1 MFDSN
6 SLWQFDSTNSK
17 LEYKYANEIKSD
29 YEKLFSEIFPNINLE
44 ANTPQGQI
52 INYLTQIDL
61 DTISGFQDILNYFF
75 LGGNGK
81 LLDIWAYNQYRA
93 TRKQGI
99 NGNVLIKIHGVPNT
113 LVPKGFIVSDGN
125 LEYESENDLTISEN
139 GEVSANFKCKVV
151 TQDVSLENTINEIV
165 TNIIGVERVTNPNP
179 SNAGIETESDS
190 AFYNRLQRY
199 GSLFKNSSLQS
210 ILSNVANIKG
220 TNRISGY
227 ENVSS
232 ENITIQNYTINTHAF
247 VIIVEGGDDVEIAN
261 TIADSKAPGP
271 AMMGTTKITLIRDNK
286 EIEYRFQRPRIQH
299 LTISVNCK
307 LDLRS
312 PQNYQSQIKEAIQ
325 LYLADLKIGAT
336 ITQPD
341 LSNAIVKYIQGFT
354 ITDLRFAYKGEAPGY
369 APLILDLDKIAVA
382 ENDDIKITGN

>member
-6 SLWQFDSTNSK
+6 SLWQFDNTNSK
-17 LEYKYANEIKSD
+17 LEYKYADEIKSD
-29 YEKLFSEIFPNINLE
+29 YEKLFSEIFPNINLDS
-44 ANTPQGQI
+44 NTPQGQI

-75 LGGNGK
+75 LGGNDK

-99 NGNVLIKIHGVPNT
+99 NGNALIKIQGIPNT
-113 LVPKGFIVSDGN
+113 LIPKGFIVSDGN
-125 LEYESENDLTISEN
+125 LEYESESDLTINEN

-151 TQDVSLENTINEIV
+151 TQSVSLENTITEIV

-210 ILSNVANIKG
+210 ILSNVANVKG

-227 ENVSS
+227 ENVSNK
-232 ENITIQNYTINTHAF
+232 NIIIQNYTINTHAF

-271 AMMGTTKITLIRDNK
+271 AMMGATKITLIRDNK
-286 EIEYRFQRPRIQH
+286 EIEYRFQRPTIQP
-299 LTISVNCK
+299 LSISVNCK

-312 PQNYQSQIKEAIQ
+312 PQNYQSQIKKAIQ

-354 ITDLRFAYKGEAPGY
+354 ITDLKFSYKGEAPSY

-382 ENDDIKITGN
+382 ENDDIQITGN